1 MLGSGIMV
9 TCLKRVDWY
18 AVGLLVLGVVVQV
31 VQVVLPIVA
40 GFLLGLVLSR
50 WILSAG

>member
-1 MLGSGIMV
+1 MV
-9 TCLKRVDWY
+9 TYLKRVDWY
-18 AVGLLVLGVVVQV
+18 AVGLLVLGVV

>member
-1 MLGSGIMV
+1 MV
-9 TCLKRVDWY
+9 AYLKRVDWY
-18 AVGLLVLGVVVQV
+18 AVGLLVLGVF

-50 WILSAG
+50 WVLSVG